1 MNVCYFWDIP
11 DASEISSLSK
21 SPALN
26 PVYLEKAGA
35 CLWLAWLLC
44 ERMKWQSGL
53 FQDLSP
59 FRLTSCLFDSV
70 LGSDHWELLTPC
82 LGQDALLVSKPP
94 TWLSLKLLQVYA
106 LLALLAVVIL
116 LGFPSSS
123 AAMQETW
130 VQLLGWE
137 DPWVGRRARP
147 PTPVFFGFPGGS
159 LVKNLPAMWE
169 TWVQSLGWEDPLEKR
184 MATHSSV
191 LPGKSHGQR
200 YLVGYS
206 P

>member
-130 VQLLGWE
+130 VHLLGWE
-137 DPWVGRRARP
+137 DPWVGRMARP

-159 LVKNLPAMWE
+159 AGKESACNVGD
-169 TWVQSLGWEDPLEKR
+169 LGSIPGLGRSPGEENGNPLQCFAWKIPWTE
-184 MATHSSV
+184 V
-191 LPGKSHGQR
+191 PGR
-200 YLVGYS
+200 L
-206 P
+206 